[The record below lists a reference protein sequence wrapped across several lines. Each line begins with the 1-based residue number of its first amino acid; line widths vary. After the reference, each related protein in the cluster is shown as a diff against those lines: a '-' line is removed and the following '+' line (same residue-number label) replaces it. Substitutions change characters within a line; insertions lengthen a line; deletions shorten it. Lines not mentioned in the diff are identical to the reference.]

1 MKRILRMIAAAVFA
15 AALLA
20 GCRASPEPPPSGSP
34 SSPSASPSPSP
45 SQSSPGKGETKMGM
59 GVVISLSK
67 SHEPSGSA
75 SPSASSS
82 PGGMGN
88 GLIEVDA
95 TVAAVILD
103 KEGRIKKC
111 AIDAVQA
118 KINFDDKG
126 TLLTPPETVF
136 KTKNELGYDYGMK
149 KASGIGKEWYEQ
161 AQAFAAY
168 VEDKTPD
175 EVKDI
180 KVDEENRPIQPDLK
194 ASVTISVGGF
204 MDAVEKA
211 AGSAQE
217 SGASESDTLSL
228 GIVTTMSKSTGA
240 ATDKPGLVQ
249 VDSTYA
255 AVARDAGGKITGC
268 VIDGSLSKISFTA
281 TGQILTDLSE
291 NPRTKSEMGEEYG
304 MKKASGIG
312 KEWKEQAEDFAKYCI
327 DKTPEEIA
335 GIAVDERGYA
345 LPQDLKSSVTVNI
358 GEFKNVISKAASSQW
373 RALPVFGIPGH

>member
-1 MKRILRMIAAAVFA
+1 MKRILSIITATVLTAT
-15 AALLA
+15 LLA
-20 GCRASPEPPPSGSP
+20 GCRANPEPPPSDSAPASPKSSSP
-34 SSPSASPSPSP
+34 SSSP
-45 SQSSPGKGETKMGM
+45 SQSSPGKGETKMGL
-59 GVVISLSK
+59 GIVISLSK
-67 SHEPSGSA
+67 SHEPSGTA
-75 SPSASSS
+75 SPTASSS
-82 PGGMGN
+82 GGAGS
-88 GLIEVDA
+88 GLIEVVA

-103 KEGRIKKC
+103 KEGKIKKC
-111 AIDAVQA
+111 AIDAVEA

-126 TLLTPPETVF
+126 TLLTPPETEF
-136 KTKNELGYDYGMK
+136 KTKNELGDDYGMK

-168 VEDKTPD
+168 LEGKTPD
-175 EVKDI
+175 EVKSI
-180 KVDEENRPIQPDLK
+180 KVDEENKPTQPDLK

-211 AGSAQE
+211 AGSAQD
-217 SGASESDTLSL
+217 SGASESDTLSI

-240 ATDKPGLVQ
+240 AADKPGLVQ

-255 AVARDAGGKITGC
+255 AVSRDAGGKITGC
-268 VIDGSLSKISFTA
+268 VIDGSQSKISFTG

-291 NPRTKSEMGEEYG
+291 NPRTKNELGEEYG

-312 KEWKEQAEDFAKYCI
+312 KEWKEQAEAFAKYCT

-358 GEFKNVISKAASSQW
+358 GEFKSTILKAASSQ
-373 RALPVFGIPGH
+373 